1 MGCLCITA
9 IIVIG
14 IFLIARRT
22 GIHRSLLSNH
32 SSSGSSSG
40 GNSRKHRDQ
49 FDHLTS
55 TFPQG
60 SFPSIIQR
68 NSFENKNFDAASL
81 SPSMT
86 PSDLR
91 FVPTAKPSISKN
103 SKNLAVFYPGV
114 PIESIVPN
122 PVYVNNP
129 QAFQHLPI
137 PRDLIDMNEG
147 GETAQRLVTSV
158 YVTNKPQA
166 IRGENSTDLYE
177 NQE

>member
-1 MGCLCITA
+1 M
-9 IIVIG
+9 
-14 IFLIARRT
+14 
-22 GIHRSLLSNH
+22 
-32 SSSGSSSG
+32 
-40 GNSRKHRDQ
+40 
-49 FDHLTS
+49 
-55 TFPQG
+55 
-60 SFPSIIQR
+60 
-68 NSFENKNFDAASL
+68 
-81 SPSMT
+81 
-86 PSDLR
+86 
-91 FVPTAKPSISKN
+91 
-103 SKNLAVFYPGV
+103 
-114 PIESIVPN
+114 PN